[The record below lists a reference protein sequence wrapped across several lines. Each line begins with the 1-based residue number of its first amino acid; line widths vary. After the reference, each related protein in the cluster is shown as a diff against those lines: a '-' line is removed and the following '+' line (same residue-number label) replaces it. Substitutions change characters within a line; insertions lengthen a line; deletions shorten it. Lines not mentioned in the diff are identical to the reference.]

1 MHHRKRNLQLITARS
16 RILRSNQT
24 DVERM
29 LWQTLRQKQVN
40 GHRFRRQ
47 HPVGQ
52 YIVDFACIERKL
64 VIELDGGQHQE
75 RREYDEQRTGFL
87 NERGWRVLR
96 FWNNDVIENLDG
108 VLTEIAN
115 ALKSAPP
122 SQPSP

>member
-1 MHHRKRNLQLITARS
+1 
-16 RILRSNQT
+16 
-24 DVERM
+24 M